1 METIDNSSRIGDEN
15 DFTST
20 FPFIKALMTALFVGI
35 AATILCLGYNLFYR
49 DGGHSF
55 FSSDII
61 NVSSI
66 IFGVNLLF
74 VVIGVVYFFFTRAAR
89 LGEMAF
95 SGIFVVLTIIGII
108 WAMHV
113 HRSPDVVMNAHFH
126 ILLTG
131 VIIIVGLCAALGVPM
146 LYHNR
151 KFGQY
156 VL

>member
-74 VVIGVVYFFFTRAAR
+74 VVIGVLYFFFTRGAR
-89 LGEMAF
+89 TGEITF
-95 SGIFVVLTIIGII
+95 SVLFLALTILGIV
-108 WAMHV
+108 WA
-113 HRSPDVVMNAHFH
+113 
-126 ILLTG
+126 
-131 VIIIVGLCAALGVPM
+131 
-146 LYHNR
+146 
-151 KFGQY
+151 
-156 VL
+156 